1 MLFEEIPKPWAPMQ
15 ARACGECYYP
25 RGPENAWK
33 EPQEYPSADCAEDA
47 VMHRPDTVEQRVIF
61 PTLPFVRIS
70 PGQLQKVSFPRSAT
84 ERSMHEC
91 TLQNHQAKKVHAS
104 G

>member
-1 MLFEEIPKPWAPMQ
+1 MQ
-15 ARACGECYYP
+15 ARACGECCYP
-25 RGPENAWK
+25 RGPENDWK
-33 EPQEYPSADCAEDA
+33 APQEYPSAGYTGDA
-47 VMHRPDTVEQRVIF
+47 VMHRTDTVERRVIF

-70 PGQLQKVSFPRSAT
+70 PGQLQKVSFPHSAT
-84 ERSMHEC
+84 ERSMHEY